1 MNNLIQTT
9 ATPDQFKALRLKAGL
24 TGEQTA
30 KLLGLSESSG
40 RQYINKLENGKTVI
54 TPQIW
59 TLFLLATGEHPNFEL
74 EQKHK
79 EFNMIIDTKSKQ
91 IDVEAAF
98 IDAPFDINDNKI
110 KCGINL
116 SIKDKN
122 FVCIVEKSDKFKL
135 IDFSTEIKTY
145 LSGFYDIRDFGDA
158 DDRHTQD
165 YLDEAIDNDLS
176 KIRQLVIDKAKEVIN
191 NYLES
196 K

>member
-1 MNNLIQTT
+1 MINLIQKKPT
-9 ATPDQFKALRLKAGL
+9 AEEVKALREKAGL
-24 TGEQTA
+24 SQAAFAE
-30 KLLGLSESSG
+30 LIGLSN
-40 RQYINKLENGKTVI
+40 RQLIGDYETGKK
-54 TPQIW
+54 TPSAQTW
-59 TLFLLATGEHPNFEL
+59 TLMLLAANQHPSFKLDKN
-74 EQKHK
+74 K

-135 IDFSTEIKTY
+135 INFSNEIKTY
-145 LSGFYDIRDFGDA
+145 LSGFYDIRDFGDV
-158 DDRHTQD
+158 DDRYTQD
-165 YLDEAIDNDLS
+165 YLDEAMDNDLS